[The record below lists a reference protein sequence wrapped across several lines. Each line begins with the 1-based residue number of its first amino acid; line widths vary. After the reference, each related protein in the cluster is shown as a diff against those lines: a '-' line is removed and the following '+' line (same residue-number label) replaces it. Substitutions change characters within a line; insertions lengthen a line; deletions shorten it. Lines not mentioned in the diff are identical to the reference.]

1 MINPKSL
8 KNLRKIGRPRGTK
21 NKFTSLKASFLD
33 AFEAAGGTEFLIAFA
48 KDKRNQAAFLHM
60 LARML
65 PSQTK
70 VDADVSMSGRVQ
82 IIEIPAKL
90 PKGHIIGKE

>member
-8 KNLRKIGRPRGTK
+8 ENLQKTGRPKGTK

-33 AFEAAGGTEFLIAFA
+33 AFEAAGGREFLIAFA
-48 KDKRNQAAFLHM
+48 KDKRNQAAFLNM

-65 PSQTK
+65 PNK
-70 VDADVSMSGRVQ
+70 VESDVSMSGRVQ
-82 IIEIPAKL
+82 IVEIPAKL
-90 PKGHIIGKE
+90 PKGQIDRE

>member
-8 KNLRKIGRPRGTK
+8 KNLQKTGRPKGTK
-21 NKFTSLKASFLD
+21 NKFTDLKASFLD
-33 AFEAAGGTEFLIAFA
+33 AFEAAGGTEFIIAFA

-65 PSQTK
+65 PTSSSAK
-70 VDADVSMSGRVQ
+70 VEQSGNVMFIFER
-82 IIEIPAKL
+82 PAKL